1 MSSVAE
7 ARDFPASLALPA
19 EVVEIAATLE
29 GAGYET
35 WAVGGALRDMLLGE
49 GESDVD
55 LATAAPPETVQ
66 SLFRHT
72 VAVGVKYGTVG
83 VLDRHRRLHEVTT
96 FRRDVETDG
105 RHAVV
110 SYGVSLQEDLARR
123 DFTINALAYHPI
135 RREWA
140 DPFGGREDLG
150 RGVVRAVG
158 VAVDRFREDYLR
170 ILRGLRFA
178 ARFDFEIEPG
188 TWAAGVA
195 EAPGLA
201 GLSAERV
208 RDEWFKGLRTAK
220 SLARLIGL
228 WRTSGAA
235 AIWLPGLSPEYPG
248 EEASPVVRDP
258 VALTVLLCPEPA
270 RLFQTL
276 RASNQEAARAAAM
289 VAGPAAPADASPGSV
304 RRWMAACGQAVDDL
318 MLLEHYRHRAVP
330 AWVEVVAAIRA
341 RREATA
347 RDELAITG
355 TDLLALGIAPGPAIG
370 TALDRLL
377 DIVLTEP
384 AMNVRERLLE
394 AARAWC

>member
-7 ARDFPASLALPA
+7 VRAFPARLDLPA
-19 EVVEIAATLE
+19 EVVEIAVTLE
-29 GAGYET
+29 RAGHET

-49 GESDVD
+49 GERDVD
-55 LATAAPPETVQ
+55 LATAATPETVQ

-83 VLDRHRRLHEVTT
+83 VLDRQRRLHEVTT
-96 FRRDVETDG
+96 FRRDVSTDG

-110 SYGVSLQEDLARR
+110 SYGVSLTEDLARR
-123 DFTINALAYHPI
+123 DFTINAIGYHPL
-135 RREWA
+135 RHEWT

-150 RGVVRAVG
+150 RGLLRAVG
-158 VAVDRFREDYLR
+158 VPADRFREDYLR
-170 ILRGLRFA
+170 ILRALRFA

-188 TWAAGVA
+188 TWAAAVA

-220 SLARLIGL
+220 SLARLIDL

-235 AIWLPGLSPEYPG
+235 AVWLPGLAAEYPG
-248 EEASPVVRDP
+248 DDPSPGARDP
-258 VALTVLLCPEPA
+258 VVLTVLLCSEPA
-270 RLFQTL
+270 RLLQRL
-276 RASNQEAARAAAM
+276 RSSREEMTRAAAM
-289 VAGPAAPADASPGSV
+289 VAGASTPPDASPVAV
-304 RRWMAACGQAVDDL
+304 RQWLAACGQAATDL
-318 MLLEHYRHRAVP
+318 MLLERYRHRTVP
-330 AWVEVVAAIRA
+330 AWTAVVESIRA

-347 RDELAITG
+347 RDELAVTG
-355 TDLLALGIAPGPAIG
+355 TDLLALGIEPGPAIG

-377 DIVLTEP
+377 AIVLVEP

>member
-1 MSSVAE
+1 MAVSSVAE

-29 GAGYET
+29 RAGYET

-72 VAVGVKYGTVG
+72 VAVGISHGTVG

-123 DFTINALAYHPI
+123 DFTINAIAYHPI
-135 RREWA
+135 RHEWA

-170 ILRGLRFA
+170 ILAGSVSRPVSTSRSS
-178 ARFDFEIEPG
+178 PG
-188 TWAAGVA
+188 
-195 EAPGLA
+195 PGPPA
-201 GLSAERV
+201 WPRR
-208 RDEWFKGLRTAK
+208 RDSPVCRRNGCA
-220 SLARLIGL
+220 
-228 WRTSGAA
+228 TSGSRGSGRRNR
-235 AIWLPGLSPEYPG
+235 WPGSSDCG
-248 EEASPVVRDP
+248 
-258 VALTVLLCPEPA
+258 
-270 RLFQTL
+270 
-276 RASNQEAARAAAM
+276 
-289 VAGPAAPADASPGSV
+289 GPAARPRSGCRGS
-304 RRWMAACGQAVDDL
+304 RQR
-318 MLLEHYRHRAVP
+318 
-330 AWVEVVAAIRA
+330 IRA
-341 RREATA
+341 RRP
-347 RDELAITG
+347 RPWY
-355 TDLLALGIAPGPAIG
+355 GI
-370 TALDRLL
+370 RW
-377 DIVLTEP
+377 
-384 AMNVRERLLE
+384 R
-394 AARAWC
+394 